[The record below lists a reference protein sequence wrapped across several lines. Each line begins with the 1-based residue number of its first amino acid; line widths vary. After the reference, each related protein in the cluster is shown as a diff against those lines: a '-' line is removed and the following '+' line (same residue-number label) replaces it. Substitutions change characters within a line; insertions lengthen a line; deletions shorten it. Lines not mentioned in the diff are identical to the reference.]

1 MEEKLEQMLDEQ
13 MTGILA
19 RINEEEE
26 QNQDISNDQ

>member
-13 MTGILA
+13 MTGILD

-26 QNQDISNDQ
+26 QNQDIENE

>member
-1 MEEKLEQMLDEQ
+1 MEEKLEQMLHEQ

-26 QNQDISNDQ
+26 QNHDISNE

>member
-26 QNQDISNDQ
+26 QNQDISND

>member
-26 QNQDISNDQ
+26 QNQDISNE